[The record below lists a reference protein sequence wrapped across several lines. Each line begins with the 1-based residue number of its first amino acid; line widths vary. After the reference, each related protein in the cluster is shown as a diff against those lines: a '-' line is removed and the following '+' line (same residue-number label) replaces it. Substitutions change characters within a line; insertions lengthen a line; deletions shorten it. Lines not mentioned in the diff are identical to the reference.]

1 MVEADGYILRIVT
14 KEWVAQVFNFA
25 IYYTSTRRKWKA
37 GQRILFVHKASVGDA
52 IIGYGEI
59 GDIYPS
65 EELSEEERRECEKWG
80 WKKAIEFKY
89 VIRFDKPLPIKE
101 TFLKNLK
108 LRGRSLQG
116 FPLNK
121 EQLNLII
128 SQAER
133 LQSQKPL
140 SHQKS

>member
-1 MVEADGYILRIVT
+1 MVEADGYILRIAT
-14 KEWVAQVFNFA
+14 KEWVDQVFNLA
-25 IYYTSTRRKWKA
+25 IYYTSTRRKWNT
-37 GQRILFVHKASVGDA
+37 GQTIIFVHKTNIGDA

-59 GDIYPS
+59 GNIYAS
-65 EELSEEERRECEKWG
+65 DELSEEERRECEKRR

-101 TFLKNLK
+101 TFLKSSK

-116 FPLNK
+116 FPLIK
-121 EQLNLII
+121 EQINLII
-128 SQAER
+128 SQAEQ